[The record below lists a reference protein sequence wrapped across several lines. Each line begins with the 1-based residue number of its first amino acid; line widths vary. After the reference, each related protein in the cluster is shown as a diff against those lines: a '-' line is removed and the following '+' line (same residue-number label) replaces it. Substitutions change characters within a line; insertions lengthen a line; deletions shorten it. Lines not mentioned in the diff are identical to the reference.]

1 MMLYGVMYS
10 YQSLKKRECFKMK
23 MFYIF
28 LILISV
34 NISSDSLYGLENEA
48 NEIRFNNLIK
58 DIRCPKCTSGSLSSS
73 NAPISED
80 LKLKIVL
87 MIQEGKTDQEI
98 KDYVT
103 SRFGKESLYEPEFN
117 NSTYILWLAP
127 FVVLFL
133 ALFIFIFRKK
143 T

>member
-1 MMLYGVMYS
+1 MLYGVMYS
-10 YQSLKKRECFKMK
+10 YQLLKKREYFKMK
-23 MFYIF
+23 LFYIF
-28 LILISV
+28 LILISA
-34 NISSDSLYGLENEA
+34 NISSDSLYGFENEA

-80 LKLKIVL
+80 LKLKIVS

-103 SRFGKESLYEPEFN
+103 LRFGKESLYEPEFN
-117 NSTYILWLAP
+117 NSTYVLWLAP

-133 ALFIFIFRKK
+133 ALFTFILRKK
-143 T
+143 I

>member
-10 YQSLKKRECFKMK
+10 YQLLKKRECFKMK

-133 ALFIFIFRKK
+133 ALFIFISRKK

>member
-10 YQSLKKRECFKMK
+10 YQLLKKREYFKMK
-23 MFYIF
+23 LFYIF
-28 LILISV
+28 LILISA
-34 NISSDSLYGLENEA
+34 NISSDSLYGFENEA

-80 LKLKIVL
+80 LKLKIVS

-103 SRFGKESLYEPEFN
+103 LRFGKESLYEPEFN

-127 FVVLFL
+127 FVVLSL

>member
-1 MMLYGVMYS
+1 
-10 YQSLKKRECFKMK
+10 MK
-23 MFYIF
+23 FFCIF

-34 NISSDSLYGLENEA
+34 NMSSDSLYGFENEA
-48 NEIRFNNLIK
+48 NETRFNNLIK

-80 LKLKIVL
+80 LKLKIVT
-87 MIQEGKTDQEI
+87 MIQEGKTDKEI

-103 SRFGKESLYEPEFN
+103 LRFGKESLYEPEFN
-117 NSTYILWLAP
+117 NSTYILWLTP
-127 FVVLFL
+127 FVVLFF
-133 ALFIFIFRKK
+133 ALLIFIFRQR

>member
-1 MMLYGVMYS
+1 MLYGVMYS
-10 YQSLKKRECFKMK
+10 YQLLKKREYFKMK
-23 MFYIF
+23 LFYIF
-28 LILISV
+28 LILISA
-34 NISSDSLYGLENEA
+34 NISSDSLYGFENEA

-80 LKLKIVL
+80 LKLKIL
-87 MIQEGKTDQEI
+87 SMIQEGKTDQEI

-103 SRFGKESLYEPEFN
+103 LRFGKESLYEPEFN

-133 ALFIFIFRKK
+133 ALFTFIFRKK

>member
-28 LILISV
+28 LILISA
-34 NISSDSLYGLENEA
+34 NISSDSLYGFENEA

-80 LKLKIVL
+80 LKLKIVS

-133 ALFIFIFRKK
+133 ALFIFISRKK

>member
-1 MMLYGVMYS
+1 MLYGVMYS

-117 NSTYILWLAP
+117 NSTYILWLSP
-127 FVVLFL
+127 FLVFFL
-133 ALFIFIFRKK
+133 SLFIFIFRKK

>member
-1 MMLYGVMYS
+1 
-10 YQSLKKRECFKMK
+10 MK

-28 LILISV
+28 LILISA
-34 NISSDSLYGLENEA
+34 NISSDSLYGFENEV
-48 NEIRFNNLIK
+48 NETRFNNLIK

-80 LKLKIVL
+80 LKLKIVS

-103 SRFGKESLYEPEFN
+103 
-117 NSTYILWLAP
+117 
-127 FVVLFL
+127 
-133 ALFIFIFRKK
+133 
-143 T
+143 

>member
-1 MMLYGVMYS
+1 MLYGVMYS

>member
-1 MMLYGVMYS
+1 MLYGVMYS

-127 FVVLFL
+127 FVVLFF